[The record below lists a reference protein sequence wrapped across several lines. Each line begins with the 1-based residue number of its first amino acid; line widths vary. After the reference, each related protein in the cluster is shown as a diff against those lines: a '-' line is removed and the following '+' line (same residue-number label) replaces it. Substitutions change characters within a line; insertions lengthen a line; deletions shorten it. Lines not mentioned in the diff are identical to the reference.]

1 MAGINKLGFLNSL
14 IEIVNNNMEEDAAT
28 SVLARYFLVNFN
40 RLPELNI
47 YDVAENCFVT
57 RSSVRRFCQSLG
69 FDNYKELKKQ
79 LENVQDNYHYYKD
92 VVITENYG
100 QKTAEE
106 LYQMALDCNSNVRDY
121 VEKFQII
128 FMRVIRWYSWFLI
141 FIRDNAMNFKKE

>member
-69 FDNYKELKKQ
+69 FDNYKELKK
-79 LENVQDNYHYYKD
+79 
-92 VVITENYG
+92 T
-100 QKTAEE
+100 
-106 LYQMALDCNSNVRDY
+106 VR
-121 VEKFQII
+121 KC
-128 FMRVIRWYSWFLI
+128 
-141 FIRDNAMNFKKE
+141 AG

>member
-79 LENVQDNYHYYKD
+79 LEILGIKKDNIKIFD
-92 VVITENYG
+92 N
-100 QKTAEE
+100 
-106 LYQMALDCNSNVRDY
+106 LYDWTR
-121 VEKFQII
+121 
-128 FMRVIRWYSWFLI
+128 LI
-141 FIRDNAMNFKKE
+141 DIYNHIEST